1 MIRLLREP
9 FLLYKSMA
17 HDEGVPETPKSAVQ
31 SDWPRSKPD
40 GLEKKSEKNVKV
52 VLTTAS
58 DCGRVT
64 TSIADGAAGTERY
77 QPESEV
83 VQTVLLHFQIL
94 KSSHRLTVRTAGFQP
109 TNRGSIP
116 RGSV

>member
-9 FLLYKSMA
+9 FLLHRLMA
-17 HDEGVPETPKSAVQ
+17 HDEGVPETPKSTVQ
-31 SDWPRSKPD
+31 SDWPRLKPD

-58 DCGRVT
+58 DCVTVT
-64 TSIADGAAGTERY
+64 TSIADGAADTERY

-83 VQTVLLHFQIL
+83 VQIVLLHFNFKNALI
-94 KSSHRLTVRTAGFQP
+94 V
-109 TNRGSIP
+109 
-116 RGSV
+116 